1 MILLRRPWSVYNVN
15 ARQTERGGEKTGTE
29 KLKRSGD
36 GDGDRTD
43 MRWGADVA
51 RVRLEN

>member
-15 ARQTERGGEKTGTE
+15 ARHAERGGEKTGTE
-29 KLKRSGD
+29 KQSGD